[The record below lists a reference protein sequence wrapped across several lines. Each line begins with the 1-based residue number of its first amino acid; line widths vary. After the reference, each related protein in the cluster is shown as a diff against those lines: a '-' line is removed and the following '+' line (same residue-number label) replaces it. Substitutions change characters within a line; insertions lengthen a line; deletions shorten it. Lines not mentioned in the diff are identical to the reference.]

1 MRSMTTI
8 ELVAEFRT
16 LAAVRQEL
24 VKAVGM
30 GRATV
35 EQLKEYNQ
43 LRKDMQRYYMELI
56 RRGYTAAELYQ

>member
-1 MRSMTTI
+1 MRSTATA

-24 VKAVGM
+24 VQAVGM